1 MAAILECRQLV
12 KKYGSVQALNGID
25 LELPEGKIIG
35 LLGPNG
41 SGKTT
46 LIKLASGLLQPT
58 SGEILIDG
66 MKPGVETKRIVA
78 YLPERNYLEDRM
90 TVEQM
95 LKFMQ
100 DFYA

>member
-78 YLPERNYLEDRM
+78 YSRNATTSR
-90 TVEQM
+90 T
-95 LKFMQ
+95 
-100 DFYA
+100 A

>member
-46 LIKLASGLLQPT
+46 
-58 SGEILIDG
+58 
-66 MKPGVETKRIVA
+66 
-78 YLPERNYLEDRM
+78 
-90 TVEQM
+90 
-95 LKFMQ
+95 
-100 DFYA
+100 